1 MAQAVVA
8 QAATSGPDEATKRR
22 MSALESELLAAT
34 ERERFVFASVF
45 ASVFVHNACDLC
57 LDWPFRTR

>member
-45 ASVFVHNACDLC
+45 VHNACDLC